1 MHAAAAHNPPMTRP
15 RWSSTTKR
23 AVVLALAVLGVF
35 LLWRTSPI
43 VLPFVWAAVLSYVL
57 MPAVNA
63 LERRGLR
70 RTLAAT
76 VVFLALVATIIGLS
90 AYAIPLA
97 FHELRDL
104 QRSYP
109 RLIETAAQSITAAV
123 EGTPF
128 DQLDDLI
135 LGAGMTSL
143 LESVPRLAVPF
154 AVAVGHFLIEF
165 VMFLIGTFF
174 FLRDAPKLK
183 RWAQRLIPPS
193 QRRDLLP
200 LLGQVS
206 ALLGRYVRGQIILVF
221 IMAAVTTI
229 GLTLMGVPYA
239 FVLGLLT
246 GVLETIPIV
255 GPITAGGI
263 AVLVALGHQNPF
275 AWPQLWYAAA
285 VAILYTVLR
294 HAEDYFIIPL
304 VIGRIVLLHPAVVI
318 FSLLAGG
325 TVAGLLGVLLA
336 VPFAATARLVLIYV
350 NAKLR
355 DEDPFPRL
363 EEELAAASEPVA
375 EGAHQAHPVGGSAHS

>member
-1 MHAAAAHNPPMTRP
+1 MGRP

-23 AVVLALAVLGVF
+23 LVVLALGILGAI

-57 MPAVNA
+57 MSAVNA
-63 LERRGLR
+63 LERRGLG
-70 RTLAAT
+70 RTLAST
-76 VVFLALVATIIGLS
+76 IVFLALIATIIGVG
-90 AYAIPLA
+90 AYALPLA
-97 FHELRDL
+97 FLEIREL

-109 RLIETAAQSITAAV
+109 QLIETAAKSITTAV

-128 DQLDDLI
+128 DQIDDL
-135 LGAGMTSL
+135 LFGAGMTSVM
-143 LESVPRLAVPF
+143 ETVPRLAVPF
-154 AVAVGHFLIEF
+154 AVAVGQFLLEF

-174 FLRDAPKLK
+174 FLRDAPRLK
-183 RWAQRLIPPS
+183 RWARRLIPPS
-193 QRRDLLP
+193 QRAELLP

-206 ALLGRYVRGQIILVF
+206 ALLGRYVRGQILLVF

-229 GLTLMGVPYA
+229 GLTLMGVPHA

-255 GPITAGGI
+255 GPITAGAI
-263 AVLVALGHQNPF
+263 AMVVALGHQNPF
-275 AWPQLWYAAA
+275 AWPQVWYAAA
-285 VAILYTVLR
+285 VAALYTVLR

-304 VIGRIVLLHPAVVI
+304 VIGRIVRLHPAVVI

-325 TVAGLLGVLLA
+325 AVAGLLGVLLT
-336 VPFAATARLVLIYV
+336 VPFAATIRLVLIYV
-350 NAKLR
+350 HAKLR

-363 EEELAAASEPVA
+363 EEELAAAADPVA
-375 EGAHQAHPVGGSAHS
+375 EDPHQVHSAEAR